1 MNNVILMNKLFDNL
15 HEIIEYDKMIT
26 DSVENSLEII
36 IDGHIY
42 KIMIK
47 EIEKKDSTYIPMKF
61 YG

>member
-47 EIEKKDSTYIPMKF
+47 EIEQKDSTYIPMKF